1 MNDKN
6 MPATTEDLLL
16 QILELEETIKTNIK
30 LRKDTSILQER
41 LIVLKEQFEL
51 LNETL
56 NKPSKVLKG

>member
-1 MNDKN
+1 

-16 QILELEETIKTNIK
+16 QILELEETIKTNIN

-56 NKPSKVLKG
+56 NKPNKVLKG